1 MIQFSRGNIFLITF
15 MLVLTQISIAQQQ
28 QIKGVVLDKSTLT
41 PVPYA
46 TINITGRPGK
56 GASCDKEG
64 RFQIIINDTCNH
76 LSVGALS
83 YKSIIHP
90 ISNRNKLQ
98 TIELLKNDM
107 LLDEITITAPKKVK
121 YRNKNNEAVE
131 LIRRV
136 IDAKERNDARNID
149 KYSQLAYEKL
159 SMSLSMD
166 EGNVEKSRL
175 LRKFPFLKKNINR
188 ETQEGKALIP
198 IFLQETSTQENYL
211 NGNLNASKIIAKV
224 EKRVDQ
230 KFDEDGFDEFMDKIY
245 GKPDLYEHDIQ
256 LGNRRIL
263 SPIASE
269 GPLFYKYF
277 IVDTIKTTSPWQ
289 VQLAVSP
296 RNKQDVL
303 ASGMLYID
311 LDSSYSVRQAKLRLN
326 EKANIN
332 WVDNVAF
339 EMHYQREQNGKYFL
353 SKSMMTLDLG
363 VFKDGMRV
371 FGVKTFIASD
381 FKDVFF
387 DIQNREIRS
396 AGKTLIAST
405 QNSSLM
411 IRPEKLTGLEQASF
425 DNVDSLQNN
434 ASFNRYMN
442 LASFVVSGYHDM
454 GKVEVGPLSSI
465 YSFNNIEG
473 NRFRVGAL
481 TTDAF
486 SRKVVFDGYMAY
498 GSRDR
503 TLKYKLGTTFSLTD
517 NSIYTFPVRSINMS
531 YTYDIETPGQQ
542 LNYLSDDN
550 FILSFRRG
558 VNDKMWYK
566 GKYNVEYLHE
576 MDNHLSFKIG
586 LNRQTITPEGNLK
599 FSSDNGLLKS
609 LTTSEITG
617 EIRWA
622 PNEKFFQ
629 GKRYRRIINTGNPIF
644 TLRTDIGIKGILG
657 GEYNY
662 QRIVFNT
669 TKRFYLSQLGYSDV
683 QLESGV
689 LFGKVPYPLLTIHRA
704 NQTYTYQLSSYNLMN
719 SMEFMGDK
727 YAGINVQHMFNGFF
741 LNKIPLIKALQWRE
755 IISFKILTS
764 SMRDEN
770 FPTVSTSLFRLP
782 TNIHGETITNRLNG
796 SPYIEG
802 GVGIANIFKILRID
816 YVRRFNHLNYPNVSP
831 WGIRAKL
838 YLDF

>member
-1 MIQFSRGNIFLITF
+1 MIQFNRVSIFLTVS
-15 MLVLTQISIAQQQ
+15 MLLLTQLSLAQK
-28 QIKGVVLDKSTLT
+28 QIKGVVLDKTTRT
-41 PVPYA
+41 PVSYA
-46 TINITGRPGK
+46 TIHVTGQAGK
-56 GASCDKEG
+56 GTSCDREG
-64 RFQIIINDTCNH
+64 RFQITINDTSKRLTAGAFSYN
-76 LSVGALS
+76 SV
-83 YKSIIHP
+83 IHP
-90 ISNRNKLQ
+90 ISDKSMLQ
-98 TIELLKNDM
+98 TIELEKND
-107 LLDEITITAPKKVK
+107 LQLDEITVTASRKVK

-136 IDAKERNDARNID
+136 IDAKEKNDARNLD
-149 KYSQLAYEKL
+149 RYSQLAYEKL
-159 SMSLSMD
+159 SMSLSID
-166 EGNVEKSRL
+166 EAKVEKSRL

-188 ETQEGKALIP
+188 ETQEGRALVP

-211 NGNLNASKIIAKV
+211 NGKLNANKVIAKV

-263 SPIASE
+263 SPIAAE

-277 IVDTIKTTSPWQ
+277 IVDTIKTSSPWQ
-289 VQLAVSP
+289 IQLSVSP

-311 LDSSYSVRQAKLRLN
+311 LDSNYAVRQAKLRLS

-339 EMHYQREQNGKYFL
+339 EMHYQNAPNGKYFL

-363 VFKDGMRV
+363 VFKDGMQV

-381 FKDVFF
+381 FKDNLF
-387 DIQNREIRS
+387 DIQSRENRRTDKAIS
-396 AGKTLIAST
+396 AST
-405 QNSSLM
+405 PNSSLM
-411 IRPEKLTGLEQASF
+411 ARPEKLTGLEQASF

-434 ASFNRYMN
+434 TSFNRYMN
-442 LASFVVSGYHDM
+442 FASFLVSGYHDL
-454 GKVEVGPLSSI
+454 GKVEVGPLNST

-473 NRFRVGAL
+473 NRFRVGML

-486 SRKVVFDGYMAY
+486 SRKVVFDAYLAY
-498 GSRDR
+498 GSKDR
-503 TLKYKLGTTFSLTD
+503 AFKYKINTTFSLTD
-517 NSIYTFPVRSINMS
+517 NSIYTFPVKAINMN

-550 FILSFRRG
+550 FLLSFRRG

-566 GKYNVEYLHE
+566 GKYSLEYLHE
-576 MDNHLSFKIG
+576 LDNHLSFKIG
-586 LNRQTITPEGNLK
+586 LNRQTITPNGNLK
-599 FSSDNGLLKS
+599 FSSDIGTFKS

-644 TLRTDIGIKGILG
+644 TLRTDIGIKGVMG
-657 GEYNY
+657 SEYNY
-662 QRIVFNT
+662 QRFVFNT
-669 TKRFYLSQLGYSDV
+669 TKRFYLSQLGYSDI
-683 QLESGV
+683 QLETGII
-689 LFGKVPYPLLTIHRA
+689 FGKVPYPLLTIHRA
-704 NQTYTYQLSSYNLMN
+704 NQTYSYQLSSYNLMN
-719 SMEFMGDK
+719 SMEFIGDK
-727 YAGINVQHMFNGFF
+727 YAGLNVQHMFNGFF

-755 IISFKILTS
+755 IITFKILTS
-764 SMRDEN
+764 SMRNDN
-770 FPTVSTSLFRLP
+770 LPSPNAPLFNLP
-782 TNIHGETITNRLNG
+782 TNIHGETISNRLNG
-796 SPYIEG
+796 TPYIEA
-802 GVGIANIFKILRID
+802 GVGLANIFKLLRVD
-816 YVRRFNHLNYPNVSP
+816 YVRRFNHLNYPNVSR

>member
-1 MIQFSRGNIFLITF
+1 MIQFNRVSIFLTVS
-15 MLVLTQISIAQQQ
+15 MLLLTQLSLAQK
-28 QIKGVVLDKSTLT
+28 QIKGVVLDKSTRT
-41 PVPYA
+41 PVSYA
-46 TINITGRPGK
+46 TIHVTGQAGK
-56 GASCDKEG
+56 GTSCDREG
-64 RFQIIINDTCNH
+64 RFQITINDTSKRLTAGAFSYN
-76 LSVGALS
+76 SV
-83 YKSIIHP
+83 IHP
-90 ISNRNKLQ
+90 ISDKSMLQ
-98 TIELLKNDM
+98 TIELEKND
-107 LLDEITITAPKKVK
+107 LQLDEITVTASRKVK

-136 IDAKERNDARNID
+136 IDAKEKNDARNLD
-149 KYSQLAYEKL
+149 RYSQLAYEKL
-159 SMSLSMD
+159 SMSLSID
-166 EGNVEKSRL
+166 EAKVEKSRL

-188 ETQEGKALIP
+188 ETQEGRALVP

-211 NGNLNASKIIAKV
+211 NGKLNANKVIAKV

-263 SPIASE
+263 SPIAAE

-277 IVDTIKTTSPWQ
+277 IVDTIKTSSPWQ
-289 VQLAVSP
+289 IQLSVSP

-311 LDSSYSVRQAKLRLN
+311 LDSNYAVRQAKLRLS

-339 EMHYQREQNGKYFL
+339 EMHYQNAPNGKYFL

-363 VFKDGMRV
+363 VFKDGMQV

-381 FKDVFF
+381 FKDHLF
-387 DIQNREIRS
+387 DIQSRENRRTDKAIS
-396 AGKTLIAST
+396 AST
-405 QNSSLM
+405 PSSSLM
-411 IRPEKLTGLEQASF
+411 VRPEKLTGLEQASF

-434 ASFNRYMN
+434 TSFNRYMN
-442 LASFVVSGYHDM
+442 FASFLVSGYHDL
-454 GKVEVGPLSSI
+454 GKIEVGPLNST

-473 NRFRVGAL
+473 NRFRVGML

-486 SRKVVFDGYMAY
+486 SRKVVFDAYLAY
-498 GSRDR
+498 GSKDR
-503 TLKYKLGTTFSLTD
+503 AFKYKINTTFSLTD
-517 NSIYTFPVRSINMS
+517 NSIYTFPVKAINMN

-550 FILSFRRG
+550 FLLSFRRG

-566 GKYNVEYLHE
+566 GKYSLEYLHE
-576 MDNHLSFKIG
+576 LDNHLSFKIG
-586 LNRQTITPEGNLK
+586 LNRQTITPNGNLK
-599 FSSDNGLLKS
+599 FSSDIGTFKS

-644 TLRTDIGIKGILG
+644 TLRTDIGIKGVMG
-657 GEYNY
+657 SEYNY
-662 QRIVFNT
+662 QRFVFNT
-669 TKRFYLSQLGYSDV
+669 TKRFYLSQLGYSDI
-683 QLESGV
+683 QLETGII
-689 LFGKVPYPLLTIHRA
+689 FGKVPYPLLTIHRA
-704 NQTYTYQLSSYNLMN
+704 NQTYSYQLSSYNLMN
-719 SMEFMGDK
+719 SMEFIGDK
-727 YAGINVQHMFNGFF
+727 YAGLNVQHMFNGFF

-755 IISFKILTS
+755 IITFKILTS
-764 SMRDEN
+764 SMRNDN
-770 FPTVSTSLFRLP
+770 LPSPNAPLFNLP
-782 TNIHGETITNRLNG
+782 TNIHGETISNRLNG
-796 SPYIEG
+796 TPYIEA
-802 GVGIANIFKILRID
+802 GVGLANIFKLLRVD
-816 YVRRFNHLNYPNVSP
+816 YVRRFNHLNYPNVSR